1 MENEVKVKEQKQNE
15 EKSFASINIKSFATV
30 AILLVVILAICGAMS
45 YFIPQGY
52 YQMAED
58 GKTIIDGTYQQLG
71 VQGIEF
77 WRVLTAPFRV
87 FVSDEG
93 LNIVFICLFLL
104 IMSGVFNLLEKT
116 GGIRIFISKI
126 VQKFSKRQAH
136 MSLLLIKPQQ
146 NLR

>member
-58 GKTIIDGTYQQLG
+58 IGWGRQDLAAIIK
-71 VQGIEF
+71 
-77 WRVLTAPFRV
+77 
-87 FVSDEG
+87 
-93 LNIVFICLFLL
+93 
-104 IMSGVFNLLEKT
+104 IMEQENEK
-116 GGIRIFISKI
+116 
-126 VQKFSKRQAH
+126 
-136 MSLLLIKPQQ
+136 
-146 NLR
+146 